1 MRKIVMYMII
11 ACVVL
16 LLTNE
21 FQEGFAGKY
30 ILKSKIVPPV
40 CPKCPN
46 LVNTCE
52 PKKIKCPPC
61 RPCGRCEPCE
71 RRRERRERRYE
82 DEELSLLPI
91 PFGLERGHNSRHDRR
106 RNYKKEV
113 KNEGKY
119 VPWLNSFSEF

>member
-30 ILKSKIVPPV
+30 VLKSKIVPPV
-40 CPKCPN
+40 CPKCPD

-61 RPCGRCEPCE
+61 RPCGRCEPRE
-71 RRRERRERRYE
+71 RRRERRYE

-119 VPWLNSFSEF
+119 VPWLNSFSDF

>member
-40 CPKCPN
+40 CPKCPECPSICDNSTKDDKVLFAPDTNYTGKFVSHHFAHDLIQHIQHLTPIMN
-46 LVNTCE
+46 LC
-52 PKKIKCPPC
+52 
-61 RPCGRCEPCE
+61 
-71 RRRERRERRYE
+71 
-82 DEELSLLPI
+82 L
-91 PFGLERGHNSRHDRR
+91 
-106 RNYKKEV
+106 
-113 KNEGKY
+113 
-119 VPWLNSFSEF
+119 

>member
-11 ACVVL
+11 ACVIL

-40 CPKCPN
+40 CPKCPD
-46 LVNTCE
+46 LVNVCE
-52 PKKIKCPPC
+52 PKKLKCPPC
-61 RPCGRCEPCE
+61 RPCGRCRPH
-71 RRRERRERRYE
+71 ERREEREYE
-82 DEELSLLPI
+82 DEEISMLPI
-91 PFGLERGHNSRHDRR
+91 PFGLNRGHNSRQDRR
-106 RNYKKEV
+106 INYKKQLEN
-113 KNEGKY
+113 KGNY

>member
-11 ACVVL
+11 ACVIL
-16 LLTNE
+16 LLTND

-40 CPKCPN
+40 CPKCPD
-46 LVNTCE
+46 LVNVCE
-52 PKKIKCPPC
+52 PKHKKCPPC
-61 RPCGRCEPCE
+61 KPCGRCPFRE
-71 RRRERRERRYE
+71 RRREERSYE
-82 DEELSLLPI
+82 DEPISLLPI
-91 PFGLERGHNSRHDRR
+91 PFGLERNHHHSRQERR
-106 RNYKKEV
+106 KDYRKAV